1 VSGAPGPGGATGR
14 PTEAPEEVSE
24 NRRPRFVRPQVL
36 RNLTPEQR
44 SEERTSTP
52 LELFFDLCFVVA
64 VAALAR
70 GLHDEPDLAG
80 ALRFLGLFVPV
91 WWSWMIFTWYA
102 TGFDNDDVP
111 YRVTLLA
118 AMLAMLGLAA
128 SVGEVGVESDA
139 AVSFVLAYASMR
151 LLLTGLYLR
160 ALRHVPA
167 SLRPFVII
175 YAAGNAL
182 GAAVWLSSLLVPAP
196 GRYAVWAAGLF
207 VELLGPILAVRTL
220 SNPRVSFHP
229 RHIAERYGLFTIIV
243 LGESVLAVA
252 VGTAD
257 TNWEPSAVLTA
268 VFGFV
273 VAACIWW
280 LYFDHVGSS
289 GIELGPRPAFFW
301 GYGHFAVYAGI
312 AAYGVGTQLAIE
324 ATAHAEGALAL
335 AGAAPAGGYGLGMR
349 LVLAGGVAL
358 YLAGIAFVDRVNEGT
373 VGDRAVLVRLAT
385 AAFLAVLA
393 TIGASLSPS
402 VFVALTALIMV
413 LLTVFESIYD
423 DCFVSE

>member
-1 VSGAPGPGGATGR
+1 
-14 PTEAPEEVSE
+14 
-24 NRRPRFVRPQVL
+24 
-36 RNLTPEQR
+36 
-44 SEERTSTP
+44 
-52 LELFFDLCFVVA
+52 
-64 VAALAR
+64 
-70 GLHDEPDLAG
+70 
-80 ALRFLGLFVPV
+80 
-91 WWSWMIFTWYA
+91 M
-102 TGFDNDDVP
+102 
-111 YRVTLLA
+111 
-118 AMLAMLGLAA
+118 
-128 SVGEVGVESDA
+128 
-139 AVSFVLAYASMR
+139 
-151 LLLTGLYLR
+151 
-160 ALRHVPA
+160 
-167 SLRPFVII
+167 
-175 YAAGNAL
+175 
-182 GAAVWLSSLLVPAP
+182 
-196 GRYAVWAAGLF
+196 WAAGLF

-312 AAYGVGTQLAIE
+312 AAFGVGTQLAIE

-373 VGDRAVLVRLAT
+373 VGDRAVLVRLAS

-393 TIGASLSPS
+393 TIGASLSPPF
-402 VFVALTALIMV
+402 FVALTALIMV

-423 DCFVSE
+423 DRFVSE

>member
-1 VSGAPGPGGATGR
+1 M
-14 PTEAPEEVSE
+14 
-24 NRRPRFVRPQVL
+24 RPQVL

-70 GLHDEPDLAG
+70 GLHDEPNLG
-80 ALRFLGLFVPV
+80 GVLRFLGLFVPV

-118 AMLAMLGLAA
+118 AMLSMLGLAA
-128 SVGEVGVESDA
+128 SVGEVSTEPGA
-139 AVSFVLAYASMR
+139 AVSFVLAYALMR
-151 LLLTGLYLR
+151 VLMTGLYVR
-160 ALRHVPA
+160 AWRHEPV
-167 SLRPFVII
+167 SLRPFVVL

-182 GAAVWLSSLLVPAP
+182 GAAVWLSSLLVPGP
-196 GRYAVWAAGLF
+196 GRYAVWAVGLF

-229 RHIAERYGLFTIIV
+229 RHIPERYGLFTIIV

-257 TNWEPSAVLTA
+257 TNWEPLAVLTA
-268 VFGFV
+268 AFGFV

-289 GIELGPRPAFFW
+289 GIELGPRPAFYW

-312 AAYGVGTQLAIE
+312 AAFGVGTQLAIE
-324 ATAHAEGALAL
+324 AAA
-335 AGAAPAGGYGLGMR
+335 AAPAGGYDLEAR

-358 YLAGIAFVDRVNEGT
+358 YLAGITFVDRVNEGAA
-373 VGDRAVLVRLAT
+373 GDRAVPVRLAT
-385 AAFLAVLA
+385 VGLLVVLA
-393 TIGASLSPS
+393 ILGTPLQPPA
-402 VFVALTALIMV
+402 FVALVTLAL
-413 LLTVFESIYD
+413 LALTVLESLRED
-423 DCFVSE
+423 PP